1 VEGPSS
7 QAGSIRSLDRQSE
20 QISTGSVSSEQPVLR
35 RAGPS
40 GMPSIPSILVSND
53 QDVSDGTSSQASY
66 TIPQEMRAVRVKS
79 HTAKVSRWSES
90 EQSDKGVVTW
100 DRVPSM
106 ASSAGS
112 ASRDSRAISERS
124 SRSRRAPSPIP
135 ELHETLHS
143 PYPRSSMASEAAS
156 QHPRDPNRLS
166 DVSAVSSS
174 STVRRMQG
182 LVNELDF
189 GEVKR

>member
-1 VEGPSS
+1 
-7 QAGSIRSLDRQSE
+7 
-20 QISTGSVSSEQPVLR
+20 
-35 RAGPS
+35 
-40 GMPSIPSILVSND
+40 MPSILISNEFD
-53 QDVSDGTSSQASY
+53 DEGRTSSQASY
-66 TIPQEMRAVRVKS
+66 AIPQEMRAVRVKS

-90 EQSDKGVVTW
+90 EQSERGVVAW

-106 ASSAGS
+106 ASSASG
-112 ASRDSRAISERS
+112 ARESRAVSERS
-124 SRSRRAPSPIP
+124 SRSRRQPSPIP

-156 QHPRDPNRLS
+156 QPVYDRNRMS

-189 GEVKR
+189 GEPKT